1 MKIHREGIDS
11 IITALLFFITINLL
25 NYFFLF
31 LRFPNTAILFLI
43 FTTVL
48 LVLVIYFFRVPNRI
62 LTVSKDL
69 IVAPCDGNVVAI
81 EEVYD
86 DFHME
91 KRIQVSIFM
100 SVFNVHVNR
109 NPIDGTIVY
118 KRYHSGKYLVAW
130 HPKSSTDNE
139 QFISVYR
146 HSNGKTILTKQ
157 IAGALAKRIV
167 NYLSVSQE
175 AWQSQEMGFIK
186 FGSRMDVLL
195 PLDAT
200 ILVSLGDKPK
210 GGVTAI
216 ASW

>member
-31 LRFPNTAILFLI
+31 LRFLNTAILFLI